1 MGIIVKQGY
10 LTDGRENRFVS
21 MYPDHSS
28 DRNAVIYGL
37 FIASAGSVEAVP
49 LCGLPA
55 TGQ

>member
-28 DRNAVIYGL
+28 DRNAVIYCL
-37 FIASAGSVEAVP
+37 FIASACSVGAVP

>member
-37 FIASAGSVEAVP
+37 FITSACSVEAVP
-49 LCGLPA
+49 LCE
-55 TGQ
+55 